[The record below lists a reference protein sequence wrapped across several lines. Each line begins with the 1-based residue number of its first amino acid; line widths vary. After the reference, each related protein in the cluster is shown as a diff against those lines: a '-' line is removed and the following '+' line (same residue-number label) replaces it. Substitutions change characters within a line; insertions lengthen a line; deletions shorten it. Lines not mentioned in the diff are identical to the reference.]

1 MLDLEIVNCKRREEL
16 CIDIVEWFYYR
27 NLTDYTLEVIIEHKS
42 LKKDEVCGYCDISP
56 YEENFNKPRSFLI
69 EIEKTLKTDDYIK
82 IILHEL
88 YHVFQFCKGDLKI
101 KNSERYWKNI
111 SIEGFDYEDQPHEIQ
126 AAEYE
131 LKLYQEFL
139 TFLDNA

>member
-1 MLDLEIVNCKRREEL
+1 MLDLEIVNCKRREPL

-27 NLTDYTLEVIIEHKS
+27 NLTDYTLEIIIEHKN
-42 LKKDEVCGYCDISP
+42 LKKDEVYGYCDVSP
-56 YEENFNKPRSFLI
+56 YEENPKTPRSFLI

-88 YHVFQFCKGDLKI
+88 YHVFQFCKGDLRLRDKG
-101 KNSERYWKNI
+101 RYWKGNL
-111 SIEGFDYEDQPHEIQ
+111 IENLDYEEQPHEIE
-126 AAEYE
+126 ANEYE
-131 LKLYQEFL
+131 LKLYHEFL